1 MKKLAFI
8 VITLFFLTGCSE
20 VKTTDPQEVY
30 MYWSGSEAPENL
42 QLVNGQYWGSSNWSR
57 EYIMYL
63 KIRPTRTWEDEFISQ
78 NKLQVEK
85 GDWYKPTDTPT
96 WFDPT
101 ENSVM
106 YSSGDDFDQ
115 GSRYFKDTLTGDFY
129 IYEIQ
134 L

>member
-1 MKKLAFI
+1 MKKLAFVI
-8 VITLFFLTGCSE
+8 ITLFFLTGCSE

-30 MYWSGSEAPENL
+30 KYWAGSEAPENL
-42 QLVNGQYWGSSNWSR
+42 QLMNGQYWESSHWSR

-63 KIRPTRTWEDEFISQ
+63 KMRPTTNWEKEFINQ
-78 NKLQVEK
+78 NRLQVDKEN
-85 GDWYKPTDTPT
+85 WYKPSDTPT
-96 WFDPT
+96 WFNPI

-106 YSSGDDFDQ
+106 YRSGDDFDQ
-115 GSRYFKDTLTGDFY
+115 GSRYFKDTITGDFY

>member
-1 MKKLAFI
+1 MKKLALI
-8 VITLFFLTGCSE
+8 IITLFFLTGCSE

-30 MYWSGSEAPENL
+30 RHWSGSEAPKDL
-42 QLVNGQYWGSSNWSR
+42 QLVNGQYWESSHWSK

-63 KIRPTRTWEDEFISQ
+63 KIRPTKTWEDEFISQ

-85 GDWYKPTDTPT
+85 GSWSKSTDTPD
-96 WFDPT
+96 WFNPT
-101 ENSVM
+101 ANSVM
-106 YSSGDDFDQ
+106 YSRGDNFDQ

>member
-1 MKKLAFI
+1 MKKLALI
-8 VITLFFLTGCSE
+8 IITLFFLTGCSE

-30 MYWSGSEAPENL
+30 RHWSGSEAPKDL
-42 QLVNGQYWGSSNWSR
+42 QLVNGQYWESSHWSK

-63 KIRPTRTWEDEFISQ
+63 KIRPTKTWEDEFISQ

-85 GDWYKPTDTPT
+85 GSWSKSTDTPA
-96 WFDPT
+96 WFNPT
-101 ENSVM
+101 ANSVM
-106 YSSGDDFDQ
+106 YSSGVNFDQ